1 MIYIKS
7 NDEIKLMREANLI
20 VRDLLAYLE
29 EKVKPG
35 ISTAKLDKLAYDFI
49 KQRGAEPSF
58 LGYDGFPASICA
70 SIDDV
75 VVHGIPH
82 DDMILEEG
90 QIIGVDV
97 GAYKHGFHGD
107 AARTFA
113 VGKISAEKQRLI
125 DVTKECFFKGVSV
138 LKDGVRLG
146 DLSSAIQS
154 HAEKNGYSVVRE
166 LVGHGIGRKM
176 HEDPS
181 VPNYGVQGH
190 GVKLKKNMTIAVE
203 PMINMGKRDI
213 YVDDDG
219 WTIHTVDGLPSAHYE
234 NTLLITEDGYELL
247 TL

>member
-1 MIYIKS
+1 MIFIKS
-7 NDEIKLMREANLI
+7 NEEIKLMREANAI
-20 VRDLLAYLE
+20 VRDLLLYLE

-35 ISTAKLDKLAYDFI
+35 ISTADLDKLAYEFI
-49 KQRGAEPSF
+49 TKRGAKPSF
-58 LGYDGFPASICA
+58 LGYDGFPASICT
-70 SIDDV
+70 SVDDV
-75 VVHGIPH
+75 VVHGIPSH
-82 DDMILEEG
+82 DQILEEG
-90 QIIGVDV
+90 QIIGIDV
-97 GAYKHGFHGD
+97 GAYIHGYHGD
-107 AARTFA
+107 AARTVA
-113 VGKISAEKQRLI
+113 VGKISPEKQRLI
-125 DVTKECFFKGVSV
+125 DVTRESFFKGVAT

-154 HAEKNGYSVVRE
+154 HAESNGYSVVRE

-181 VPNYGVQGH
+181 VPNYGIQGH

-219 WTIHTVDGLPSAHYE
+219 WTIHTRDGLPSAHYE